1 MVEAIDAEHGGGT
14 MWTRWLALG
23 LLVAC
28 GGKSDDSAGGA
39 AGTGT
44 PYLNVLSPTSGEYL
58 DEGQDVLLEAEGGA
72 EMVRRPSF
80 VGHRTSTDGLCPSRA
95 TAWWSTICI
104 PGNYALGAWNHRGA
118 GSLRCRRRPGVQ
130 GG

>member
-1 MVEAIDAEHGGGT
+1 

-58 DEGQDVLLEAEGGA
+58 DEGQDVLLEAEGRRGDGA
-72 EMVRRPSF
+72 PAELSSVTW
-80 VGHRTSTDGLCPSRA
+80 TSDDGLFSVEGNGLVVNNLHPGYYVLEVRG
-95 TAWWSTICI
+95 TIE
-104 PGNYALGAWNHRGA
+104 GQDVSDAVEVVVYSAR
-118 GSLRCRRRPGVQ
+118 
-130 GG
+130 